1 MRTLYVGETNP
12 KDTKYY
18 YELDESAYNL
28 DIENYETA
36 LEEKLTGVFYTS
48 VSDFQNNF
56 NIMLQ
61 VCWKFDK
68 IIYRPPDVWSALSV
82 GEVTSQFL
90 KSLSWFLSVEKFL
103 TDSDISS
110 KGSLRRKTEQ
120 PQIWVA
126 GCSWSSAVG
135 VAKEQRWGS
144 LLADQ
149 MNMAVTVLAEGGSG
163 NSYQARKLLSA
174 DIREND
180 VVIFQVTSPHRE
192 TIHHPDYGQIHVNA
206 GSFASQTD
214 LYKFYPPDRLDELT
228 LVINQ
233 IRDMQNVVNFLQK
246 TKTKFMFW
254 SPGMYLQTGSMGVL
268 LQESPPFKEYSYMY
282 SDLKMLDFGTD
293 GSHPGPLQHQE
304 YAKFVLE
311 KIKQWED

>member
-1 MRTLYVGETNP
+1 LDLRTLYIGDTNT

-18 YELDESAYNL
+18 YELDESARNL
-28 DIENYETA
+28 YIGNYDVA

-48 VSDFQNNF
+48 IADFQNQLDT
-56 NIMLQ
+56 MLQ
-61 VCWKFDK
+61 VCWRFDK
-68 IIYRPPDVWSALSV
+68 IICRPPTTWSDLSV
-82 GEVTSQFL
+82 KDQTERFL
-90 KSLSWFLSVEKFL
+90 KLLSLFKPIENFII
-103 TDSDISS
+103 DST
-110 KGSLRRKTEQ
+110 RRKTEE
-120 PQIWVA
+120 PQIWVS

-149 MNMAVTVLAEGGSG
+149 INMAVTVLAEGGSG

-180 VVIFQVTSPHRE
+180 VVIFQVTVPQRE
-192 TIHHPDYGQIHVNA
+192 TIIHPEYGQVHVNP
-206 GSFASQTD
+206 STYEQIPD

-254 SPGMYLQTGSMGVL
+254 SPGIYLPTGSMGVL
-268 LQESPPFKEYSYMY
+268 LRECSPFKEYSYMY
-282 SDLKMLDFGTD
+282 PDLEMVDFGTD

-304 YAKFVLE
+304 YAKLVLE
-311 KIKQWED
+311 KLKQREDWI